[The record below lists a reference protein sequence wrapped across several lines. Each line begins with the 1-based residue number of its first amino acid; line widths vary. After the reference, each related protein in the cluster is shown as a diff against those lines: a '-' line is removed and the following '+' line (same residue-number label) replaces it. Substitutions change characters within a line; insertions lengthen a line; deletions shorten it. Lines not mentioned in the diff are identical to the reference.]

1 MMTYSNNKKQFE
13 TAGGTTIGSTISSRP
28 PSKEECPP
36 HQGNSQLV
44 HHLDGGENHAIVTVN
59 VFVHG
64 FVFVS
69 YLHCICIFWYFSLLP
84 FVSSTLFNRNF
95 FPKQGNSRLVHHP
108 LLWPTLFLEFCST
121 EQSPLEGEMY
131 VS

>member
-13 TAGGTTIGSTISSRP
+13 TAGGTTIGSPISSRP

-69 YLHCICIFWYFSLLP
+69 YLHCICIFWYFSLLRLCLLYP
-84 FVSSTLFNRNF
+84 LQQKFLPQTGELSARPSSFALAH
-95 FPKQGNSRLVHHP
+95 LVP
-108 LLWPTLFLEFCST
+108 
-121 EQSPLEGEMY
+121 
-131 VS
+131 

>member
-13 TAGGTTIGSTISSRP
+13 TAGGTTLGSTISSRP

-69 YLHCICIFWYFSLLP
+69 YLHCICIFWYFSLLRLCLLYP
-84 FVSSTLFNRNF
+84 LQQKFLPQTGELLARPSSFALAH
-95 FPKQGNSRLVHHP
+95 LVP
-108 LLWPTLFLEFCST
+108 
-121 EQSPLEGEMY
+121 
-131 VS
+131 